1 MSDNGQGQ
9 NTENISQQ
17 EAQRAA
23 MLLNTS
29 IKSVAFY
36 PPAHQAVRQPIE
48 ELNALFAEILSKKTE
63 TYFGVVEG
71 VFFLEEHIFVT
82 PNTAVAEL
90 ANRFIQKGLDAFTV
104 SRGVNCDELFHFS
117 TLLARR
123 ETTVENLAERL
134 LEKGITN
141 IRLGIESLVADSDD
155 GDSGSFRAYTDAL
168 HAVRDVA
175 RDIERGRIP
184 SSRQISVIVDNMV
197 SIAMKDHTTLLG
209 LAMIKDYDNYTF
221 THSVNVG
228 VLALALG
235 AYMGMEKDM
244 LRDINTA
251 GLLHDIGKT
260 RVEKNILNKPGRLSA
275 VEFEIM
281 KKHAETGSEIVSK
294 MEGTNQQITNAV
306 LGHHIRY
313 NRKGYPEWARE
324 RDFGLM
330 TEMVAVADSYDA
342 MTTLRSYNAP
352 FTPKG
357 AVDTLARLAGT
368 QLDGELVRK
377 FVDMMGKYPV
387 GTLVRLDTNEI
398 AVVVKPNPSDSEA
411 PEVKVVIDN
420 DGRKLENCRRE
431 KLRKEDGSRYA
442 RIVATVDPLLK
453 NIDVARYV
461 VG

>member
-1 MSDNGQGQ
+1 VSDNGQGQ
-9 NTENISQQ
+9 NSVKISQQ

-36 PPAHQAVRQPIE
+36 PPAHQAVRQPLE
-48 ELNALFAEILSKKTE
+48 ELAALFAEILRNKTE

-90 ANRFIQKGLDAFTV
+90 TNRFIQKGLDAFTV
-104 SRGVNCDELFHFS
+104 SERVNFDELFHFS
-117 TLLARR
+117 SLLARR
-123 ETTVENLAERL
+123 ETTAENLPGKLR
-134 LEKGITN
+134 EKGITS
-141 IRLGIESLVADSDD
+141 IRVGIETHEAGCDD
-155 GDSGSFRAYTDAL
+155 GDSGSVRVYADAL

-175 RDIERGRIP
+175 KDIEKGRIP
-184 SSRQISVIVDNMV
+184 YSRRISVIVDNMV
-197 SIAMKDHTTLLG
+197 SMAMKDHTTLLG

-221 THSVNVG
+221 NHSVNVG
-228 VLALALG
+228 VLAVALG
-235 AYMGMEKDM
+235 AYMGMEKEM

-260 RVEKNILNKPGRLSA
+260 RIEKNILNKPGKLSA
-275 VEFEIM
+275 VEFEVM
-281 KKHAETGSEIVSK
+281 KKHAETGSEIVTK
-294 MEGTNQQITNAV
+294 MEGANQQVVDAV
-306 LGHHIRY
+306 LGHHIRF

-324 RDFGLM
+324 KNFGLM
-330 TEMVAVADSYDA
+330 TEMVAIADSYDA

-357 AVDTLARLAGT
+357 AVDNLTRLAGT
-368 QLDGELVRK
+368 QLDGDLVRK

-398 AVVVKPNPSDSEA
+398 AVVVKPNPMDSEA
-411 PEVKVVIDN
+411 PEVKVVIDV
-420 DGRKLENCRRE
+420 DGKTLDAGRKE
-431 KLRKEDGSRYA
+431 KLQKADGARYA
-442 RIVATVDPLLK
+442 RIVSTVDPLLK

-461 VG
+461 TG

>member
-1 MSDNGQGQ
+1 MSENGQGQ
-9 NTENISQQ
+9 NSANISQQ

-23 MLLNTS
+23 ILLNTS

-36 PPAHQAVRQPIE
+36 PPAHQAVRQPLE
-48 ELNALFAEILSKKTE
+48 ELTALFSEILSKKNE
-63 TYFGVVEG
+63 SYFGVVEG

-90 ANRFIQKGLDAFTV
+90 ANRFIQKGLDAITV
-104 SRGVNCDELFHFS
+104 ARGVNFDELFNFS
-117 TLLARR
+117 SLLARR
-123 ETTVENLAERL
+123 ETTAENLPEKL

-141 IRLGIESLVADSDD
+141 IRMGIESFTEGSDD

-175 RDIERGRIP
+175 KDIERGRIP
-184 SSRQISVIVDNMV
+184 SSRQINVIVDNMV

-221 THSVNVG
+221 NHSVNVG

-235 AYMGMEKDM
+235 AYLGMGKEM

-260 RVEKNILNKPGRLSA
+260 RVEKKILNKPGRLSA
-275 VEFEIM
+275 VEFEVM

-294 MEGTNQQITNAV
+294 MEGTKQQIADAV
-306 LGHHIRY
+306 LGHHISF

-324 RDFGLM
+324 KTFGVMAEIL
-330 TEMVAVADSYDA
+330 AVADSYDA

-352 FTPKG
+352 FTPKD
-357 AVDTLARLAGT
+357 AIDTLSSVSGT
-368 QLDGELVRK
+368 QLNGDLVKK

-398 AVVVKPNPSDSEA
+398 AVVVKPNPLDSES
-411 PEVKVVIDN
+411 PEVKVVIDGDGKTLE
-420 DGRKLENCRRE
+420 DGRKE
-431 KLRKEDGSRYA
+431 KLRKDDGGRYA

>member
-9 NTENISQQ
+9 NSASISQHD
-17 EAQRAA
+17 AQRAS

-36 PPAHQAVRQPIE
+36 PPAHQAVRQPLE
-48 ELNALFAEILSKKTE
+48 ELNALFTEILRDKTE

-82 PNTAVAEL
+82 PNTAIAEL
-90 ANRFIQKGLDAFTV
+90 ANRFIQKGLDAITV
-104 SRGVNCDELFHFS
+104 SRGVNFNELFHFS
-117 TLLARR
+117 SLLARR
-123 ETTVENLAERL
+123 ETVAENLPEKLR
-134 LEKGITN
+134 EKGIIN
-141 IRLGIESLVADSDD
+141 IRMGIESLEAGRDD
-155 GDSGSFRAYTDAL
+155 ADSGSFRAYTDAL

-175 RDIERGRIP
+175 KDIERGRIP
-184 SSRQISVIVDNMV
+184 SSRQISIIVDNMV

-221 THSVNVG
+221 NHSVNVG

-235 AYMGMEKDM
+235 AHMGMGKEM

-275 VEFEIM
+275 AEFEIM
-281 KKHAETGSEIVSK
+281 KKHVETGSEIVSK
-294 MEGTNQQITNAV
+294 MEGIKQQVVDAV
-306 LGHHIRY
+306 LGHHIKF
-313 NRKGYPEWARE
+313 NRKGYPEWARQKN
-324 RDFGLM
+324 FGIMAEIL
-330 TEMVAVADSYDA
+330 AVADTYDA

-352 FTPKG
+352 FTPKV
-357 AVDTLARLAGT
+357 AIDTLASLSGA
-368 QLDGELVRK
+368 QLDGDLVRK

-387 GTLVRLDTNEI
+387 GTMVRLDTNEI
-398 AVVVKPNPSDSEA
+398 AVVVKPNPLDSEA
-411 PEVKVVIDN
+411 PEVKVVIDREGETLE
-420 DGRKLENCRRE
+420 DGRKQ
-431 KLRKEDGSRYA
+431 KLQRDDGGRYA
-442 RIVATVDPLLK
+442 RIVSTVDPLLK